1 MQFHPEM
8 TPGTLAGWLDNGG
21 SAQLAEHGLDAER
34 LLDQTRRLAVASA
47 GRARALV
54 RRFTEQV
61 ATRPLAG

>member
-8 TPGTLAGWLDNGG
+8 TPGMLDGWLTTAG
-21 SAQLAEHGLDAER
+21 QLSWPRPAWHAER
-34 LLDQTRRLAVASA
+34 LLDQTRQLAVASA

-61 ATRPLAG
+61 ATRPPAC